1 MSFWSTGGRV
11 LAIMVYL
18 KGYLLLVYER
28 VGTSLVNV
36 QEWVREIYD
45 CSL

>member
-1 MSFWSTGGRV
+1 
-11 LAIMVYL
+11 MVYP

-36 QEWVREIYD
+36 QERVREKYD